1 MAEGVASEPSLLGP
15 QGGALLSCGCD
26 ASISCEEDVA
36 ASTGLLEERHTIP
49 MVAAELELI
58 QDLLR
63 DEWWQDVSIPMLENV
78 RQKLRSLIGLIERQS
93 QEPLYSDF
101 SDELVGIKELDAAG
115 LLSNDEFTQ
124 SRLRAQEFLKTHQ
137 DHLSMQLRQAYLCF
151 L

>member
-1 MAEGVASEPSLLGP
+1 MRNEPRAAKL
-15 QGGALLSCGCD
+15 QGQVRELA
-26 ASISCEEDVA
+26 
-36 ASTGLLEERHTIP
+36 GLLEERHTIP

-63 DEWWQDVSIPMLENV
+63 EEWWRDVSIPILENV
-78 RQKLRSLIGLIERQS
+78 RRKLRGLIGLIERQS

-124 SRLRAQEFLKTHQ
+124 FRLRAQEFLKTHQ
-137 DHLSMQLRQAYLCF
+137 DHLSMQRLRRNQPLTTSDLQELEQF
-151 L
+151 LLSHGIG